1 VIDYTL
7 ARQMAQRQGIESNN
21 GAGLRESGC
30 ALVTGGGRGIG
41 AAIAEGL
48 AMDGWPVA
56 VNYRSDSEA
65 AAAVVDRIVASGGRA
80 AAFQGDV
87 ADRDDVE
94 RVFEGLEAELGP
106 ALVVVNNAG
115 IRSDRLTAQLSE
127 EDWSRVV
134 DVNLN
139 GAYHTIQRA
148 LGRMVRKRFGRII
161 SVSTISAIRPLPGQ
175 ACYAAS
181 KAGIEAL
188 TRTVAIEVARRN
200 VSVNAIQPGLV
211 LTDFTADMGEEA
223 ASVVPARRTAA
234 PEEIAALVRF
244 LASEEA
250 GYITGAVI
258 PIDGGLSVGLA
269 SFGRPAV
276 AQGELAINK

>member
-115 IRSDRLTAQLSE
+115 IRSDRLTAQL
-127 EDWSRVV
+127 
-134 DVNLN
+134 
-139 GAYHTIQRA
+139 
-148 LGRMVRKRFGRII
+148 
-161 SVSTISAIRPLPGQ
+161 
-175 ACYAAS
+175 
-181 KAGIEAL
+181 
-188 TRTVAIEVARRN
+188 
-200 VSVNAIQPGLV
+200 
-211 LTDFTADMGEEA
+211 
-223 ASVVPARRTAA
+223 
-234 PEEIAALVRF
+234 
-244 LASEEA
+244 
-250 GYITGAVI
+250 
-258 PIDGGLSVGLA
+258 
-269 SFGRPAV
+269 
-276 AQGELAINK
+276 

>member
-1 VIDYTL
+1 
-7 ARQMAQRQGIESNN
+7 
-21 GAGLRESGC
+21 
-30 ALVTGGGRGIG
+30 
-41 AAIAEGL
+41 
-48 AMDGWPVA
+48 
-56 VNYRSDSEA
+56 
-65 AAAVVDRIVASGGRA
+65 
-80 AAFQGDV
+80 
-87 ADRDDVE
+87 
-94 RVFEGLEAELGP
+94 
-106 ALVVVNNAG
+106 
-115 IRSDRLTAQLSE
+115 
-127 EDWSRVV
+127 
-134 DVNLN
+134 VNLN